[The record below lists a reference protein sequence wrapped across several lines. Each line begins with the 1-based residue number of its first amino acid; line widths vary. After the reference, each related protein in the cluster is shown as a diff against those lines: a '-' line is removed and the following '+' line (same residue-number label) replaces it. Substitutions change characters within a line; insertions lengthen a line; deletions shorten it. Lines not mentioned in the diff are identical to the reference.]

1 MGSTAGRFLPAAI
14 WCCLLP
20 MAASGCGGD
29 DPAPKV
35 GAGGTPH
42 AQQGAGPASGT
53 GFEERAVASGIGFRM
68 EFLRGEQ
75 GENFKINLY
84 DHGCATAAADFDGDG
99 DDDLLFLNQF
109 GSNALYRNDGVR
121 DGALKFTDVTDE
133 AGVGL
138 RDRVCVGA
146 CFADIDDDGDQDLF
160 VSTTRGGNAMFRND
174 AAPGGTSG
182 GAVKFTDVTAAC
194 GLSLVAHSET
204 PCFFDYDGDGDLD
217 LFLTNTAKWTSD
229 VFDPTGKYFVGPSN
243 LFDLVASAP
252 EPNRMYRNEGGWK
265 FTDVTE
271 TAGLAGPGW
280 GGDVAVFDFDGDH
293 DLDLFVGNMF
303 GGSVL
308 YRNDGGAKFTDV
320 TKATLGKVSWG
331 AVGTKVFDH
340 DCDGRLDLF
349 IADMHSDMWM
359 GPGVKAEEIEPRV
372 RYPGPEGPMVDR
384 GQMPMSE
391 RDDLRAALRVDIEA
405 SIFGST
411 LFRNL
416 GGGKFEE
423 RGIAANV
430 ETFWPWGT
438 AAADYDLDGD
448 EDMYI
453 PSGMGYPFLYWPAAY
468 LENNGKGRFEDV
480 AGPVGLAVAPD
491 GPTAAEMIGG
501 KLAARSGRTA
511 VVADFDGDGRPD
523 IAANNFNERAY
534 LYLNRLPMRQW
545 IGLRLTATAGPRDA
559 IGATAVI
566 TSGGRTMIRQV
577 DPCGGYLAQS
587 TRVLHFGL
595 GDAADAV
602 TATVQWPDGTTQTV
616 GPLAPGRVHDVLQKG
631 KR

>member
-1 MGSTAGRFLPAAI
+1 
-14 WCCLLP
+14 
-20 MAASGCGGD
+20 
-29 DPAPKV
+29 
-35 GAGGTPH
+35 
-42 AQQGAGPASGT
+42 
-53 GFEERAVASGIGFRM
+53 M
-68 EFLRGEQ
+68 EFLSGEQ

-84 DHGCATAAADFDGDG
+84 DHGCATSAADFDGDG

-121 DGALKFTDVTDE
+121 DGKLVFTDVTAD

-146 CFADIDDDGDQDLF
+146 CFADVDDDGDQDLF
-160 VSTTRGGNAMFRND
+160 ISTTRGGNAMFRND
-174 AAPGGTSG
+174 GTAG
-182 GAVKFTDVTAAC
+182 GAVRFTDVTGAA
-194 GLSLVAHSET
+194 GLTLVAHSET

-217 LFLTNTAKWTSD
+217 LFLTNTAKWTSEVYD
-229 VFDPTGKYFVGPSN
+229 ETGKYYVGPTN
-243 LFDLVASAP
+243 LFALVASPP

-280 GGDVAVFDFDGDH
+280 GGDVAVIDYDGDR

-308 YRNDGGAKFTDV
+308 YRNDGGARFVDV
-320 TKATLGKVSWG
+320 TEETLGRVSWG
-331 AVGTKVFDH
+331 AVGVKVFDH

-349 IADMHSDMWM
+349 VADMHSDMWM
-359 GPGVKAEEIEPRV
+359 GPGVKAEEIEPAK
-372 RYPGPEGPMVDR
+372 RYGGPEGPMVDR

-391 RDDLRAALRVDIEA
+391 RDDLRAALRVDIEG

-416 GGGKFEE
+416 GGGRFEE
-423 RGIAANV
+423 RGVAANV

-438 AAADYDLDGD
+438 AAADSDLDGD

-468 LENNGKGRFEDV
+468 LENNGKGRFEDR
-480 AGPVGLAVAPD
+480 AAAVGLAMAP
-491 GPTAAEMIGG
+491 GGAFAAEHIGG
-501 KLAARSGRTA
+501 KPAARSGRTA
-511 VVADFDGDGRPD
+511 VTADFDGDGRPD
-523 IAANNFNERAY
+523 IATNNFNERAY
-534 LYLNRLPMRQW
+534 LYLNRLPQRQW
-545 IGLRLTATAGPRDA
+545 IGLRLAATKGARDA
-559 IGATAVI
+559 IGATAAVEA
-566 TSGGRTMIRQV
+566 GGRKMIRQV

-587 TRVLHFGL
+587 SRVLHFGL
-595 GDAADAV
+595 GDETGTV
-602 TATVQWPDGTTQTV
+602 TATISWPDGTTQTV
-616 GPLAPGRVHDVLQKG
+616 GPLAPGRVHDILQKAP
-631 KR
+631 R